1 MDLQLNIRYRKNLAE
16 QRRVREKING
26 DKSKGKNKMKE
37 KKNEKKTGSSH
48 AGI

>member
-37 KKNEKKTGSSH
+37 KKKRKKDWK
-48 AGI
+48 